1 MKNRYERY
9 HVSTLLARIAEPPRT
24 LIFVFGPRQS
34 GKSTLVKQALALT
47 TLESRYFSV
56 DMLEPDVVSPYLTE
70 QEQFKSRNIVHDSA
84 WLIRIW
90 QEARKEAERHESGF
104 VLVLDEIQNI
114 PQWSSIVKGLWDADR
129 FADRNLRVV
138 ILGSSPLPLQQRLA
152 ESLAGR
158 FELIRVE
165 HWSFREMANAFNF
178 DLPSYV
184 YFGGYPGAA
193 HFINDQSRWREYI
206 RNSIITP
213 NIDKDILAM
222 TRVDKPILL
231 KRTFELCSSYSGQI
245 LSYTKMLGQLQSAG
259 NTTTLAHYLNIL
271 THAGL
276 LAGLEKYAGQLF
288 RRRASSPK
296 LNILNTALMSVNSGY
311 NFEDAQVDRTFW
323 GRLIE
328 STVGAHLY
336 NTGMPEI
343 KLHYWRKS
351 PHEVDFVLKRG
362 PRLIGIEVKSAS
374 HKNTSLGLTEF
385 NKLFQPE
392 CVFKVG
398 GQGIPL
404 EEFLMFPASHW
415 FD

>member
-70 QEQFKSRNIVHDSA
+70 QEQFKSRNIVYDSA

-138 ILGSSPLPLQQRLA
+138 ILGSSPLPLQQRLT

-165 HWSFREMANAFNF
+165 HWSCNF
-178 DLPSYV
+178 
-184 YFGGYPGAA
+184 
-193 HFINDQSRWREYI
+193 
-206 RNSIITP
+206 SI
-213 NIDKDILAM
+213 
-222 TRVDKPILL
+222 TRGN
-231 KRTFELCSSYSGQI
+231 GQ
-245 LSYTKMLGQLQSAG
+245 
-259 NTTTLAHYLNIL
+259 
-271 THAGL
+271 
-276 LAGLEKYAGQLF
+276 
-288 RRRASSPK
+288 
-296 LNILNTALMSVNSGY
+296 
-311 NFEDAQVDRTFW
+311 
-323 GRLIE
+323 
-328 STVGAHLY
+328 
-336 NTGMPEI
+336 
-343 KLHYWRKS
+343 YWY
-351 PHEVDFVLKRG
+351 
-362 PRLIGIEVKSAS
+362 
-374 HKNTSLGLTEF
+374 
-385 NKLFQPE
+385 
-392 CVFKVG
+392 
-398 GQGIPL
+398 
-404 EEFLMFPASHW
+404 
-415 FD
+415 

>member
-336 NTGMPEI
+336 NTGMP
-343 KLHYWRKS
+343 
-351 PHEVDFVLKRG
+351 
-362 PRLIGIEVKSAS
+362 
-374 HKNTSLGLTEF
+374 
-385 NKLFQPE
+385 
-392 CVFKVG
+392 
-398 GQGIPL
+398 
-404 EEFLMFPASHW
+404 
-415 FD
+415 